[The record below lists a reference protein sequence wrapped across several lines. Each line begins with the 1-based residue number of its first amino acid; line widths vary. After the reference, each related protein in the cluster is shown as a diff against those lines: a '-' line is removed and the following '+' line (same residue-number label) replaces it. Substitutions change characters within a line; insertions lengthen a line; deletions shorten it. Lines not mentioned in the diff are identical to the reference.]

1 MKEIEKLILTEEEWI
16 KRLSMEEYDIM
27 RLKGT
32 ELPFSGK
39 YVEFKKE
46 GVYVCAACKSPLF
59 DSDNKYDSGSGW
71 PSFWQPANATCIAE
85 RRDVSHGMVRVEVL
99 CAGCEAHLGHV
110 FTDGPPPT
118 GLRYCINSAAM
129 TLVPSAET

>member
-16 KRLSMEEYDIM
+16 KRLSMEEYDVM

-71 PSFWQPANATCIAE
+71 PSFWKPISAE
-85 RRDVSHGMVRVEVL
+85 SITFNGDFSLKEPRVEVM
-99 CAGCEAHLGHV
+99 CSCCESHLGHV
-110 FTDGPPPT
+110 FKDGPAPSYQ
-118 GLRYCINSAAM
+118 RYCINSVALHFIPA
-129 TLVPSAET
+129 